1 MNLTEILLFVITAIS
16 AISLVC
22 VFVLILR
29 KKSRDNDLSSLLPEI
44 KRQNEYLEKTIKNLF
59 ESLFSS
65 TKQLNEFVLTAIK
78 NYNENVSNFLSELQR
93 SQSQQLTNIETRLN
107 EILKENDSKLNRITD
122 IISENLKSLQDRNE
136 RKLEQMRQTV
146 DEKLS
151 STLERRL
158 GESVKII
165 TQGLDTVS
173 KGLGEM
179 QSLATGVGDLKRVL
193 TNVKTR
199 GGWGEVQL
207 SSLLDQILSKSQYR
221 EQITIKKNSSEKVDF
236 AVILPGKGDGE
247 LLLPIDAKFPLED
260 YSRLCTA
267 IEQNNIPEIEIQTK
281 NLENRIKEEAKS
293 ICSKYI
299 EPPLTTDFAVMY
311 LPIEGLYAEV
321 IRRPALLDTL
331 QHKYKIMVCGPTTLT
346 ALLNS
351 LQMGFKTLAIEK
363 RSSEIWNTLSVFKS
377 EFTKFVDLLSKTQKK
392 IDEASST
399 LDYATKKTKT
409 IERKLKDVADIDDTH
424 DSLSGV
430 DQIDFFGD
438 WNNFYN
444 VLIFQFEDYATFLA

>member
-1 MNLTEILLFVITAIS
+1 MSFKEEKMSLSEILLFAIFGI
-16 AISLVC
+16 AIISLIFIV
-22 VFVLILR
+22 ILTIK
-29 KKSRDNDLSSLLPEI
+29 KKSQNIDLSSLISEI
-44 KRQNEYLEKTIKNLF
+44 KRQNEYLEKTMKNLF

-65 TKQLNEFVLTAIK
+65 TKQLNEFVLTAVK
-78 NYNENVSNFLSELQR
+78 NYNESVSNFLAELQR
-93 SQSQQLTNIETRLN
+93 TQAQQLNSIESRLN
-107 EILKENDSKLNRITD
+107 EILKENDGKLNRIAD

-207 SSLLDQILSKSQYR
+207 SSLLDQILSKSQYK
-221 EQITIKKNSSEKVDF
+221 EQVTIKKNSNEKVDF
-236 AVILPGKGDGE
+236 AVVLPGKGESE

-260 YSRLCTA
+260 YSRLLSA
-267 IEQNNIPEIEIQTK
+267 IEQNNISEIEAQTK
-281 NLENRIKEEAKS
+281 NLENRIKEEARAIS
-293 ICSKYI
+293 TKYI
-299 EPPLTTDFAVMY
+299 DPPLTTDFAVMY

-321 IRRPALLDTL
+321 IRRPALLDIL

-409 IERKLKDVADIDDTH
+409 IERKLKDVADIDSSTV
-424 DSLSGV
+424 SGE
-430 DQIDFFGD
+430 DGGQIDFFG
-438 WNNFYN
+438 
-444 VLIFQFEDYATFLA
+444 E

>member
-1 MNLTEILLFVITAIS
+1 MSSKEEKMSLSEILLFAIFGI
-16 AISLVC
+16 AIISLIFIV
-22 VFVLILR
+22 ILTIK
-29 KKSRDNDLSSLLPEI
+29 KKSQNIDLSSIISEI
-44 KRQNEYLEKTIKNLF
+44 KRQNEYLEKTMKNLF

-65 TKQLNEFVLTAIK
+65 TKQLNEFVLTAVK
-78 NYNENVSNFLSELQR
+78 NYNESVSNFLAELQR
-93 SQSQQLTNIETRLN
+93 TQAQQLNSIESRLN
-107 EILKENDSKLNRITD
+107 EILKENDGKLNRIAD

-207 SSLLDQILSKSQYR
+207 SSLLDQILSKSQYK
-221 EQITIKKNSSEKVDF
+221 EQVTIKKNSNEKVDF
-236 AVILPGKGDGE
+236 AVILPGKGESE

-260 YSRLCTA
+260 YSRLLSA
-267 IEQNNIPEIEIQTK
+267 IEQNNISEIEAQTK
-281 NLENRIKEEAKS
+281 NLENRIKEEARAIS
-293 ICSKYI
+293 TKYI
-299 EPPLTTDFAVMY
+299 DPPLTTDFAVMY

-321 IRRPALLDTL
+321 IRRPALLDAL

-409 IERKLKDVADIDDTH
+409 IERKLKDVADIDSSTV
-424 DSLSGV
+424 SGEEGG
-430 DQIDFFGD
+430 QIDFFG
-438 WNNFYN
+438 
-444 VLIFQFEDYATFLA
+444 E

>member
-1 MNLTEILLFVITAIS
+1 MSLSEILLFAIFGI
-16 AISLVC
+16 AIISLIFIV
-22 VFVLILR
+22 ILTIK
-29 KKSRDNDLSSLLPEI
+29 KKSQNIDLSSIISEI
-44 KRQNEYLEKTIKNLF
+44 KRQNEYLEKTMKNLF

-65 TKQLNEFVLTAIK
+65 TKQLNEFVLTAVK
-78 NYNENVSNFLSELQR
+78 NYNESVSNFLAELQR
-93 SQSQQLTNIETRLN
+93 TQAQQLNSIESRLN
-107 EILKENDSKLNRITD
+107 EILKENDGKLNRIAD

-207 SSLLDQILSKSQYR
+207 SSLLDQILSKSQYK
-221 EQITIKKNSSEKVDF
+221 EQVTIKKNSNEKVDF
-236 AVILPGKGDGE
+236 VVILPGKGESE

-260 YSRLCTA
+260 YSRLLSA
-267 IEQNNIPEIEIQTK
+267 IEQNNISEIEAQTK
-281 NLENRIKEEAKS
+281 NLENRIKEEARAIS
-293 ICSKYI
+293 TKYI
-299 EPPLTTDFAVMY
+299 DPPLTTDFAVMY

-321 IRRPALLDTL
+321 IRRPALLDIL

-409 IERKLKDVADIDDTH
+409 IERKLKDVADIDSST
-424 DSLSGV
+424 LSGEEGG
-430 DQIDFFGD
+430 QIDFFG
-438 WNNFYN
+438 
-444 VLIFQFEDYATFLA
+444 E

>member
-1 MNLTEILLFVITAIS
+1 MSLSEILLFAIFGI
-16 AISLVC
+16 AIISLIFIV
-22 VFVLILR
+22 ILTI
-29 KKSRDNDLSSLLPEI
+29 KKRSQNIDLNSIISEI
-44 KRQNEYLEKTIKNLF
+44 KRQNEYLEKTMKNLF

-65 TKQLNEFVLTAIK
+65 TKQLNEFVLTAVK
-78 NYNENVSNFLSELQR
+78 NYNESVSNFLAELQR
-93 SQSQQLTNIETRLN
+93 TQAQQLNSIESRLN
-107 EILKENDSKLNRITD
+107 EILKENDGKLNRIAD

-207 SSLLDQILSKSQYR
+207 SSLLDQILSKSQYK
-221 EQITIKKNSSEKVDF
+221 EQVTIKKNSNEKVDF
-236 AVILPGKGDGE
+236 AVILPGKGESE

-260 YSRLCTA
+260 YSRLLSA
-267 IEQNNIPEIEIQTK
+267 IEQNNISEIEAQTK
-281 NLENRIKEEAKS
+281 NLENRIKEEARAIS
-293 ICSKYI
+293 TKYI
-299 EPPLTTDFAVMY
+299 DPPLTTDFAVMY

-321 IRRPALLDTL
+321 IRRPALLDML

-409 IERKLKDVADIDDTH
+409 IERKLKDVADID
-424 DSLSGV
+424 SSSVSGE
-430 DQIDFFGD
+430 DGGQIDFFG
-438 WNNFYN
+438 
-444 VLIFQFEDYATFLA
+444 E